1 MTTAYSSEWVK
12 GLPSE
17 LTNTVGTPLS
27 ISIVYVH
34 RNEAHFTYIYV
45 VSLWWMP
52 TTQPT
57 LLVYIVSLVEGQMTL
72 VVEHGEYKVTC
83 LKSLS
88 VGGIFHDVV

>member
-1 MTTAYSSEWVK
+1 MILHCHMTTAYSSEWAK

-52 TTQPT
+52 TTRLT
-57 LLVYIVSLVEGQMTL
+57 LLVSSVPLYLVKGHMTL
-72 VVEHGEYKVTC
+72 EEEEEEEHEFIR
-83 LKSLS
+83 LH
-88 VGGIFHDVV
+88 I